1 MKRYNPGK
9 EYITVSDAARKIQKE
24 LNLTDNKSYNQIYSH
39 IRQLIS
45 SNEIK
50 HEPFRKRMKK
60 IPRTELPK
68 LLDNV
73 KRFLGLDDFITY
85 EKSNVIST
93 DKVVNE
99 SNHYSTSNNTNEL
112 SNNLVYIKGVLN
124 GEYDSILSKKQ
135 KKDLLELLI
144 QNEKK

>member
-9 EYITVSDAARKIQKE
+9 EYITVADAARKIQKE
-24 LNLTDNKSYNQIYSH
+24 LDLTDNKSYNQIYSH

-85 EKSNVIST
+85 GNSSVIST
-93 DKVVNE
+93 DKVAEE
-99 SNHYSTSNNTNEL
+99 SNLYSTSTNASEL
-112 SNNLVYIKGVLN
+112 SDNLVYIKGVLN
-124 GEYDSILSKKQ
+124 GDYDSILSKKQ
-135 KKDLLELLI
+135 KKELLELLI
-144 QNEKK
+144 QNKKK